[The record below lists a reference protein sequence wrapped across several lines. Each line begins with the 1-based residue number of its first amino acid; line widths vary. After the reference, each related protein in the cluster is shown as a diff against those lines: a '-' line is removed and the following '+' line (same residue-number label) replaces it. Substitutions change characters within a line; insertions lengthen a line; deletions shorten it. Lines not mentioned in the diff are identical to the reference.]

1 MEKVARIKTTS
12 ISHKGGKYGGAGG
25 KTLALLSL
33 KSESAAPEPL
43 YPHTNTSRIT
53 GSLLR
58 PLPPPRTASH
68 LKNVWHRD
76 PRGNVVVFDFV
87 ARHCALEQ
95 MVT

>member
-1 MEKVARIKTTS
+1 MEKVSRIKTTS

-25 KTLALLSL
+25 KALVLLSL
-33 KSESAAPEPL
+33 KTESAAPEPL

-53 GSLLR
+53 G
-58 PLPPPRTASH
+58 LPPRSSAPAAH
-68 LKNVWHRD
+68 LKNVWHGD
-76 PRGNVVVFDFV
+76 PRGNMVLFDFV

>member
-1 MEKVARIKTTS
+1 MEKVSRIKTTS

-33 KSESAAPEPL
+33 KTESAAPEPL
-43 YPHTNTSRIT
+43 YPHANTSTIT
-53 GSLLR
+53 GSLLS
-58 PLPPPRTASH
+58 PLPPASH

-76 PRGNVVVFDFV
+76 PRGNMVVFDFV
-87 ARHCALEQ
+87 AQHCALEQ